1 LEYRIFAAKLVFNT
15 LMKKIV
21 LSVILIVASV
31 ITFAQ
36 VNLTGTNEE
45 VPDLTMVAFS
55 KSEDA
60 QKIVTEIMNAVGLK
74 PNFILKPAKVTNIEA
89 AVSRHKRYI
98 LYNPEFINWINK
110 ATQDKWGA
118 IALLAHE
125 IGHHLNGHTLKKR
138 GNSLL
143 ELEADEFA
151 GFVLNKLGASLEQS
165 QRIMNYIAREQRSE
179 THPARADRM
188 LAIKTGWNKAM
199 TSPVNAVAIKGF

>member
-1 LEYRIFAAKLVFNT
+1 
-15 LMKKIV
+15 MKKFV
-21 LSVILIVASV
+21 LSVTLIVAYAV
-31 ITFAQ
+31 AFAQ
-36 VNLTGTNEE
+36 VNLTGANKE
-45 VPDLTMVAFS
+45 VPVLTDFCNP
-55 KSEDA
+55 EDA

-74 PNFILKPAKVTNIEA
+74 PDFILKPAKVTNIEA

-98 LYNPEFINWINK
+98 LYNPEFIDWINK
-110 ATQDKWGA
+110 TTNNKWAA

-151 GFVLNKLGASLEQS
+151 GFVLHKLGASLERS
-165 QRIMNYIAREQRSE
+165 QHVMNYIAKAQRSA

-188 LAIKTGWNKAM
+188 LAIKTGWMKAM
-199 TSPVNAVAIKGF
+199 TSPAAANDVALDRNN